1 MQFRILTA
9 IVVFAGSYLPL
20 SLILLVQNLDLTAL
34 DRGMCATPGW
44 NGCEFPFHNP
54 VLAIGLF
61 LATLICFAVTLVA
74 LKAIRP
80 NQDITVTE
88 ADYVPTDLM
97 NYTLPY
103 VVSFMGIDY
112 HDTAKLLG
120 FLVFLGWMFWI
131 SHRSG
136 QILLNP
142 LLIAL
147 GWRLYDVTYH
157 FAASADSHKTKSLVH
172 GYLEPGDYKQAPI
185 QDIQIIKP

>member
-1 MQFRILTA
+1 MQFRLLTA

-34 DRGMCATPGW
+34 DRGVCGTPGW
-44 NGCEFPFHNP
+44 NSCEFPFHNP
-54 VLAIGLF
+54 VLAFGLF
-61 LATLICFAVTLVA
+61 LVTLVCFGVTLLA
-74 LKAIRP
+74 LKAVRP

-112 HDTAKLLG
+112 HDTGKLLG

-131 SHRSG
+131 SHKSG

-157 FAASADSHKTKSLVH
+157 FAGSADAHKTKALVH